1 MTFLWVAMGFS
12 LEIPMGYTI
21 LPDLGQVVFSP
32 CSLPRR
38 QTLWWWMRLCLGSLA
53 VLTFVIN
60 ILRSKLLDLN
70 IPGHASISQWK
81 FLCSS
86 LFFKNT
92 WVYRSESSTMTS
104 SLAFPPGPCRN
115 LKAHVVTKQTH
126 RCHFSDLHHT
136 FLYLDLKS
144 QHLYNG

>member
-1 MTFLWVAMGFS
+1 MSSNGLLLRNPNGIYHITWPRTSCVLSMFSSTTANTVVMHATLLGFF
-12 LEIPMGYTI
+12 G
-21 LPDLGQVVFSP
+21 
-32 CSLPRR
+32 CSD
-38 QTLWWWMRLCLGSLA
+38 
-53 VLTFVIN
+53 FVIN